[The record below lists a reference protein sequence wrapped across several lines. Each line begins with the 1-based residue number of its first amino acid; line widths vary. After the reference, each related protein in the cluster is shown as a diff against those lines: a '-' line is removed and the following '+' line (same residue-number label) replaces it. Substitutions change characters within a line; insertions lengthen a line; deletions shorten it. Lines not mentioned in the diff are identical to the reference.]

1 MNEPGRYPPPDFG
14 WPPPDFMQQQQQQQQ
29 QQPRSSSFHPSMW
42 NWGETPSEPSWGR
55 DININQG
62 GYHQRPAHYGPPFHQ
77 HHGGEWYQ
85 SGHPGGWQNPR
96 PPHQQARK
104 QKNRKEPEYSHYCDT
119 CDRGFSN
126 QQKYDE
132 HVLQHVKCSEPDCRF
147 MAHEKLVAIHWK
159 NNHGPGAKR
168 IKLDTPEEIAKWRE
182 ERRKNYPTLQ
192 NIEKKMKV
200 MAVREQTGG
209 VLETAQFG
217 QMRGRGR
224 GRGRGWGNRG
234 RHQQGPPPS
243 NGTAART
250 PEPLNHVSK
259 GGDPLGMLA
268 KANHDS
274 DREEPDPDHSAG
286 GLVVAPKKMSSA
298 LGSLL
303 ANYGSTSESDEEPE
317 DAPVLRAEEAV
328 QENRALLHG
337 MPASSGD
344 GEKSGESRAAPQ
356 PGSGPNTRNERRRGG
371 GRGGRGR
378 GRGCRDVP
386 RPRRATLL
394 EMLLAP
400 DIRHERNVLLQC
412 VRYVVRNHF
421 FGLESRSQDQEE
433 TEHKIL
439 PASSTSEHEGS
450 SEEKPQSQL
459 DSAVCDETHSER
471 VIVPEAEHVEGSNG
485 ESANGTEG
493 GHADCVQSVDE
504 KTATDQ
510 NSPDPS
516 SADEITSKS
525 NIYDDEIWETAVPAL

>member
-1 MNEPGRYPPPDFG
+1 MNEPGRYPPPDFS
-14 WPPPDFMQQQQQQQQ
+14 WPPPDFMQQQQQQ

-55 DININQG
+55 GINQG
-62 GYHQRPAHYGPPFHQ
+62 GYHHRPAHYGPPFHQ

-85 SGHPGGWQNPR
+85 SGHPGGRQNQR

-104 QKNRKEPEYSHYCDT
+104 QKKRKEPEYSHYCDT

-132 HVLQHVKCSEPDCRF
+132 HVLQHVKCSEPDCHF

-192 NIEKKMKV
+192 NIEKKMQV

-217 QMRGRGR
+217 RMRGRGR

-250 PEPLNHVSK
+250 PGQLNHVSK

-268 KANHDS
+268 RANHDS
-274 DREEPDPDHSAG
+274 DKEEPDPGHSAG

-303 ANYGSTSESDEEPE
+303 ANYGSMSESDEEPE

-328 QENRALLHG
+328 RENRALLHG
-337 MPASSGD
+337 VPPSSGD
-344 GEKSGESRAAPQ
+344 GERPGESRAAPQ
-356 PGSGPNTRNERRRGG
+356 PGSGPNTRNDRRRGG

-378 GRGCRDVP
+378 GCRDVP
-386 RPRRATLL
+386 RSRRATLL

-439 PASSTSEHEGS
+439 PASSTSEYEGS
-450 SEEKPQSQL
+450 SEEKPPSQS
-459 DSAVCDETHSER
+459 DPAVRDETHSEC

-485 ESANGTEG
+485 ESAERTEG
-493 GHADCVQSVDE
+493 GHADCVQSVEE

-516 SADEITSKS
+516 SADEITSRS
-525 NIYDDEIWETAVPAL
+525 NIYDDEIWETAVSAL